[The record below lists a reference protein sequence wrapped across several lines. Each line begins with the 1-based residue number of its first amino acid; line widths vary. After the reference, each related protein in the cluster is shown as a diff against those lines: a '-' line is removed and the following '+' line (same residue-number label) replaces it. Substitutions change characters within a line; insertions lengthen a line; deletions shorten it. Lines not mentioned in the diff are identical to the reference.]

1 MDVSEIKNYIIENDK
16 YEQILQ
22 ELGCYNITYHKN
34 HTEIR
39 CAINSTDNATSLK
52 IYKDTTYFSYYG
64 ERNLSNRHGDIFILV
79 QTLQNITFPESIN
92 FVKNILG
99 LTEKITIQQKQY
111 PFGNYF
117 HKIKLTNSVQQNT
130 EIQTYQE
137 EILKQFKNNANL
149 EFLKDGISLE
159 TQFKF
164 NIGYDEYSNRIS
176 IPWHTPKGEIAGV
189 IGRWLGNDYE
199 KYNAVKYRPIIPET
213 DFQKSCLLYG
223 LYENYSNMLNNSIF
237 VFESEKSVM
246 QLDSMG
252 LNQGVAIGS
261 HYMSDI
267 QIRLIK
273 SLFPQMIVLAFDEG
287 IEEGYLI
294 SECKRLQYI
303 NSFAKTK
310 IGYIIDKNR
319 EILGEKQSPTDVGVV
334 GFTQLLNNYVK
345 WM

>member
-1 MDVSEIKNYIIENDK
+1 
-16 YEQILQ
+16 
-22 ELGCYNITYHKN
+22 
-34 HTEIR
+34 
-39 CAINSTDNATSLK
+39 
-52 IYKDTTYFSYYG
+52 
-64 ERNLSNRHGDIFILV
+64 
-79 QTLQNITFPESIN
+79 
-92 FVKNILG
+92 
-99 LTEKITIQQKQY
+99 
-111 PFGNYF
+111 
-117 HKIKLTNSVQQNT
+117 
-130 EIQTYQE
+130 
-137 EILKQFKNNANL
+137 
-149 EFLKDGISLE
+149 
-159 TQFKF
+159 
-164 NIGYDEYSNRIS
+164 
-176 IPWHTPKGEIAGV
+176 
-189 IGRWLGNDYE
+189 
-199 KYNAVKYRPIIPET
+199 
-213 DFQKSCLLYG
+213 
-223 LYENYSNMLNNSIF
+223 
-237 VFESEKSVM
+237 M